1 MPINASAVQNDARS
15 AHFFCFSSFNQ
26 SDITARSICTRPN
39 PVHQACLHICPENCT
54 AHLHIRAGGCNPN
67 SKCCDPS
74 THMTR
79 LVAFAKDKSKCIKH
93 ATKFALKAAQFVTFE
108 AVLSVATTKDSKLV
122 CGSLVRRERESI
134 DYPGRVMSISDL
146 RRSDS
151 LICKQIDAFLT
162 TTVAST
168 LGCIPTLLVIHLD
181 GINVRATPRTHAC
194 REDLASSEIIE
205 FFTTRST
212 CKMRGK
218 GLFLNCGCADQ
229 RRRCSRLWALGC
241 RSCWCT
247 LRVVTVEIGREIRI
261 ARLWQVCKGR
271 ALLLRRDGWIVQV
284 QSSRIPQFRLASV
297 NVIIGASLRHDVQQA
312 LHPLQRA
319 PLDCPIQMHRHDGCI
334 LTGVRRH
341 RIVVTR
347 LKCCALL
354 AIWTRFCTLSGLRL
368 CLLLIAFGLVAIN
381 CTLCRT
387 ALLLLVIGELRRIAA
402 AILETGQ
409 LVLHILNSSLR

>member
-79 LVAFAKDKSKCIKH
+79 LVAFAKDKAKCIKR

-134 DYPGRVMSISDL
+134 DYPGRGMSISDL

-181 GINVRATPRTHAC
+181 GINVRATPCTHAC
-194 REDLASSEIIE
+194 REDLARSEIIE

-218 GLFLNCGCADQ
+218 GLFLNCGCGDR
-229 RRRCSRLWALGC
+229 RRRCSRLWARCAGG
-241 RSCWCT
+241 RWCT
-247 LRVVTVEIGREIRI
+247 LRVVTSLQGQSTPSS
-261 ARLWQVCKGR
+261 A
-271 ALLLRRDGWIVQV
+271 GWLD
-284 QSSRIPQFRLASV
+284 SSGPAKSYPTI
-297 NVIIGASLRHDVQQA
+297 
-312 LHPLQRA
+312 
-319 PLDCPIQMHRHDGCI
+319 
-334 LTGVRRH
+334 
-341 RIVVTR
+341 
-347 LKCCALL
+347 KK
-354 AIWTRFCTLSGLRL
+354 
-368 CLLLIAFGLVAIN
+368 
-381 CTLCRT
+381 
-387 ALLLLVIGELRRIAA
+387 
-402 AILETGQ
+402 ET
-409 LVLHILNSSLR
+409 